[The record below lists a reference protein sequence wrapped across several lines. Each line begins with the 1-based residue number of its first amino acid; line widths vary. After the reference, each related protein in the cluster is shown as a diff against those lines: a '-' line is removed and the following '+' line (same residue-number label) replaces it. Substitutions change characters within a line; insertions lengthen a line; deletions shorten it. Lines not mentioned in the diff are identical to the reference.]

1 MTRRKIKTMMNKKNA
16 KKGQGVVEY
25 AGALVIAAVIVATV
39 LATGPAG
46 MGTMFNGV
54 ITTISNYFN
63 GLTITAPTGGTGG
76 GTTGGG
82 TTGG

>member
-1 MTRRKIKTMMNKKNA
+1 MMNKKNA

-46 MGTMFNGV
+46 LGTMFNGV
-54 ITTISNYFN
+54 ITTVSNYFT
-63 GLTITAPTGGTGG
+63 GLNITTLAGSGGSGGSG
-76 GTTGGG
+76 GTT
-82 TTGG
+82 TP